1 MPRSR
6 PPASSRWMS
15 CFVLRWRTNVLRTL
29 LEILAA
35 LALALARVGV
45 YGVLTYAVAQRTHE
59 IGVRMALGAQRAD
72 VLRLLARQAL
82 QLLLPG
88 VVVGL
93 LGALALTRLMQG
105 LLFNVSA
112 TDPLTFAAV
121 AALLVIVALLAFWI
135 PARRATKIAP
145 LIALKCA

>member
-1 MPRSR
+1 
-6 PPASSRWMS
+6 
-15 CFVLRWRTNVLRTL
+15 
-29 LEILAA
+29 
-35 LALALARVGV
+35 
-45 YGVLTYAVAQRTHE
+45 
-59 IGVRMALGAQRAD
+59 MALGAQRAD

-112 TDPLTFAAV
+112 TDPPTFAAV
-121 AALLVIVALLAFWI
+121 VLLVSLMMLPACWI
-135 PARRATKIAP
+135 PARRATKVDP
-145 LIALKCA
+145 LVALRCD